1 MLMIKTRTLEAVTTA
16 AIIANLLILALLSYN
31 FYLN

>member
-1 MLMIKTRTLEAVTTA
+1 MLYIKTQTLEAVTTA
-16 AIIANLLILALLSYN
+16 ALIVNLLILALLSYN